1 LSLPTI
7 RRGHFAAAAWQR
19 QDGEAVGG
27 RGLRDDSLLYKAL
40 QAVEEARV
48 EAQTGTVRSTY
59 ALRFALAY
67 LYSRSDG
74 KRWIYEQFWSNIRSA
89 SSHTQSGYIRGTMAD
104 TGMLGIMRSVGVVP
118 TLEATQALR
127 DACSRKVK

>member
-1 LSLPTI
+1 V
-7 RRGHFAAAAWQR
+7 
-19 QDGEAVGG
+19 EG
-27 RGLRDDSLLYKAL
+27 RGLHDVDPLLYTAL
-40 QAVEEARV
+40 LAVEEACVEEACV
-48 EAQTGTVRSTY
+48 EAQNGTVRSTY

-74 KRWIYEQFWSNIRSA
+74 TRWVDEQFWRNIRSA

-104 TGMLGIMRSVGVVP
+104 TGLLGIMRSVGVVP

-127 DACSRKVK
+127 DACQRNRDDALYRAR